1 MLLFAKLIAGFIY
14 LLQDLAKSTFGQ
26 GSESASETRNA
37 PVAEAKKLLDEA
49 YAYALSEYGGKGF
62 EFWKELIAQKPMIIR
77 HPNDPRKGVGLS
89 PIWEPDS
96 EAGISGPILVR
107 VFLLRATGF
116 GSSLPIRSFLVCP
129 DGTIVRSGS
138 HR

>member
-1 MLLFAKLIAGFIY
+1 VLLLVKLILGLFY

-26 GSESASETRNA
+26 GSNSASETRNA
-37 PVAEAKKLLDEA
+37 PVPKAKKLLDEA

-62 EFWKELIAQKPMIIR
+62 EFWKELIAQKPVIIR
-77 HPNDPRKGVGLS
+77 HPNNPRKEVGLS
-89 PIWEPDS
+89 PVWEPDS

>member
-1 MLLFAKLIAGFIY
+1 VLLLIKLILGLFY

-26 GSESASETRNA
+26 GSNSASEPRNA
-37 PVAEAKKLLDEA
+37 PVPKAKKLLDEA

-96 EAGISGPILVR
+96 EAGISGPIMVR
-107 VFLLRATGF
+107 VFLLHLTGF
-116 GSSLPIRSFLVCP
+116 GSSLPIRSFLVYP
-129 DGTIVRSGS
+129 DGTIVRSG
-138 HR
+138 RDR

>member
-1 MLLFAKLIAGFIY
+1 MFLLAKLIAGSFY

-26 GSESASETRNA
+26 GSKSASETRNA
-37 PVAEAKKLLDEA
+37 PVPEAKKLLDEA

-62 EFWKELIAQKPMIIR
+62 EFWKELIAHKPVIIR

-96 EAGISGPILVR
+96 EAGISGPIMVR
-107 VFLLRATGF
+107 VFLLHATGF

-129 DGTIVRSGS
+129 DGTIVRSGT

>member
-1 MLLFAKLIAGFIY
+1 MLLFAKLIAGFFY
-14 LLQDLAKSTFGQ
+14 LLQDLAKSIFGQ

-37 PVAEAKKLLDEA
+37 PVPEAKKLLDEA

-62 EFWKELIAQKPMIIR
+62 EFWKELIAQKPVIIR

-107 VFLLRATGF
+107 VFLLRPTGF

>member
-26 GSESASETRNA
+26 GSKSASETRNA
-37 PVAEAKKLLDEA
+37 PAPEAKKLLDEA

-107 VFLLRATGF
+107 VYLLRATGF

>member
-26 GSESASETRNA
+26 GSNSASETRNA
-37 PVAEAKKLLDEA
+37 PVPKAKKLLDEA

-77 HPNDPRKGVGLS
+77 HPNNPRKEVGLS
-89 PIWEPDS
+89 PVWEPDS

-107 VFLLRATGF
+107 VVLLHATGF
-116 GSSLPIRSFLVCP
+116 GSSLPIRSFLVYP
-129 DGTIVRSGS
+129 DGTIVRSGR
-138 HR
+138 H